1 MVSPNSMVFLAEN
14 GLDLN
19 QWVLEGIPYSGGNR
33 EVTPI
38 QKQDSLGEGLF
49 CPQADIKR
57 SSSSEHY

>member
-33 EVTPI
+33 EVASM
-38 QKQDSLGEGLF
+38 QKRPSLVERLF
-49 CPQADIKR
+49 RPHTDTQR
-57 SSSSEHY
+57 TFSFEYY